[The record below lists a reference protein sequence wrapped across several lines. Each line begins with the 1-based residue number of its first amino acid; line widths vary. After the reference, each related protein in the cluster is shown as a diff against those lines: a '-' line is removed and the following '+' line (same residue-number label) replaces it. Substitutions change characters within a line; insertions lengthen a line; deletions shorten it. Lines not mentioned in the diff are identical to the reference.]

1 MVDVY
6 GCCTPN
12 ETPLG
17 SAPQLGTGWSC
28 CENLII
34 HTLKNKNLKKMLVE
48 NNKKEGVKSLFI
60 NSPSKGIDNGNYVA
74 KIVGNSIDY
83 IQIKVDLQIAQ
94 VKVQI
99 DNFPAFMA
107 SIVNTTIDSIKQL
120 ETGGTVNLT
129 ISENT
134 KGYKQASI

>member
-1 MVDVY
+1 
-6 GCCTPN
+6 
-12 ETPLG
+12 
-17 SAPQLGTGWSC
+17 
-28 CENLII
+28 
-34 HTLKNKNLKKMLVE
+34 MLVE
-48 NNKKEGVKSLFI
+48 KNKKEGVKSLFI
-60 NSPSKGIDNGNYVA
+60 NSPSKGIENGNYVA

-94 VKVQI
+94 IKVQI

-107 SIVNTTIDSIKQL
+107 SIVNTSIESIKQL